1 MSAERIAALKQ
12 FIEQR
17 PDDPF
22 PRYALAMELKSAGN
36 LDAAA
41 STCQELVTKTPAYV
55 ATYLQY
61 GLMLEK
67 LGRIDEARSVL
78 TTGIEQARR
87 AGNAHALSEMEGAL
101 SNLD

>member
-22 PRYALAMELKSAGN
+22 PRYALAMELKSAGD
-36 LDAAA
+36 LEGAA
-41 STCQELVTKTPAYV
+41 SVCQDLVVKAPAYV

-61 GLMLEK
+61 GMILEK
-67 LGRIDEARSVL
+67 VGRIDEARAVL
-78 TTGIEQARR
+78 TTGIEQARK
-87 AGNAHALSEMEGAL
+87 AGNTHALSEMEGAL